1 MNSDLLH
8 WLDSQQSEMLR
19 LVSAWANINSG
30 THNLNGLARLTSAV
44 QQEFQ
49 SLDPQ
54 IKQHELPP
62 AESID
67 SAGHVIR
74 SPLGHAIT
82 FTKRPDAPVQVLL
95 SIHLDTVYPPHHPFQ
110 QITRVDANTL
120 RGPGVVDAKGGLVVM
135 LFALRALERSDVATK
150 LGWRVVLNP
159 DEEIGSVGSGEL
171 LTEMARGCH
180 AGLVFEP
187 SLPDGSIVGARKG
200 SGTFTVVVRGRA
212 AHAGRD
218 FHLGRSAIVPLA
230 QLVTQLHTAQQNLPD
245 VTINCGRIEGGGAVN
260 VVPDLAIARFNARV
274 SRSEEQH
281 AVEQLIR
288 DHVDQL
294 NQRDGVAVH
303 LHGAFHSPPKPIDAR
318 SQKLIELAQS
328 CGKELGLN
336 LGVHASGGA
345 CDGNRLAAAGLPVV
359 DTLGPRGGHLH
370 SDQEYLLIDSLSERA
385 KLATLVLMRLSSL
398 AAAPLVPSPLRGEG
412 DVSFQP
418 S

>member
-1 MNSDLLH
+1 MNGGLLQ
-8 WLDSQQSEMLR
+8 WIDSQQPEMLR
-19 LVSAWANINSG
+19 LVSAWASINSG

-44 QQEFQ
+44 RDEFQ
-49 SLDPQ
+49 SLGAEVR
-54 IKQHELPP
+54 QHELPP

-67 SAGHVIR
+67 SAGQLIR
-74 SPLGHAIT
+74 SPLGHAIS
-82 FTKRPDAPVQVLL
+82 FTKRPGAPTQILL

-110 QITRVDANTL
+110 QVTRVDAQTL

-135 LFALRALERSDVATK
+135 LFALRALERSEVAPK

-159 DEEIGSVGSGEL
+159 DEEIGSVGSAAL
-171 LTEMARGCH
+171 LTEMASGCH

-218 FHLGRSAIVPLA
+218 YHLGRSAIVPLA
-230 QLVTQLHTAQQNLPD
+230 RLVTQLHAAQCDLPD

-260 VVPDLAIARFNARV
+260 VVPDLAIGRFNARV
-274 SRSEEQH
+274 SRAEEQH
-281 AVEQLIR
+281 AVEKCFRDLI
-288 DHVDQL
+288 DQL
-294 NQRDGVAVH
+294 GQAGGISMH
-303 LHGAFHSPPKPIDAR
+303 LHGGFHSPPKPLDGR
-318 SQKLIELAQS
+318 SQKLIELVQQ
-328 CGKELGLN
+328 CGEELGLN
-336 LGVHASGGA
+336 LRVHPSGGA

-385 KLATLVLMRLSSL
+385 KLATLVLMRLGSL
-398 AAAPLVPSPLRGEG
+398 SGEG
-412 DVSFQP
+412 RGLG
-418 S
+418 